1 MTETAELVARLEQA
15 SDPVQTVREMV
26 LAEGGIWVEPT
37 PDIPGIVEIQ
47 LAGVLGIG
55 PSVMAALD
63 DWLMQAKTAG
73 KAAHLQVA

>member
-1 MTETAELVARLEQA
+1 MTETAELIAQLEQA
-15 SDPVQTVREMV
+15 SDPVQTVRDMV

-37 PDIPGIVEIQ
+37 PGIPGIVEIQ

-63 DWLMQAKTAG
+63 DWLMQAKTEG
-73 KAAHLQVA
+73 KAAHLRFA